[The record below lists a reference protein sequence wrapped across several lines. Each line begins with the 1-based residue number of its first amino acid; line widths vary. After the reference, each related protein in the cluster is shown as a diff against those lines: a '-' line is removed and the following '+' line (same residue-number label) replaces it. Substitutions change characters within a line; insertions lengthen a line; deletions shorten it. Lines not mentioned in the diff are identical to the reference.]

1 MPRPFHFQETKSMK
15 ARPDGGRLAAWRAV
29 TTAGALA
36 LCLAGCQKA
45 AEPADVDAAGTA
57 DAGADVASDAATR
70 ARAAPVAPT
79 KPGEWTGTVPDKK
92 AAAAEVAADDLFVG
106 WYYEQGGAGR
116 LLACGQSVSL
126 QVSDPTFLRNLKA
139 RMGGGPEPVY
149 VRLKVRP
156 VAQSQLQVSD
166 VQQFGVD
173 EGPAPNC
180 HLVAQRN

>member
-1 MPRPFHFQETKSMK
+1 MSTSLELESMDRRPFEHRKS
-15 ARPDGGRLAAWRAV
+15 PSWRAMAV
-29 TTAGALA
+29 AGLLA

-45 AEPADVDAAGTA
+45 AEPAASDTA
-57 DAGADVASDAATR
+57 DAADAAVPADATMP
-70 ARAAPVAPT
+70 APAAAAAPA
-79 KPGEWTGTVPDKK
+79 KPGEWSGTIPDTK
-92 AAAAEVAADDLFVG
+92 AAAAEVAADELFVG

-126 QVSDPTFLRNLKA
+126 QVADPTFLRGLKA
-139 RMGGGPEPVY
+139 KMGGGPQPVY

-156 VAQSQLQVSD
+156 VAQSQLEVSE

-180 HLVAQRN
+180 QLVAQRT